1 MKCINCN
8 QEIDEAVDKC
18 PYCGNEIQNSVRILT
33 HEEKIKYDGVTI
45 ESESNEEH
53 NQSYSFNDAM
63 DGQHHIFVKNINF
76 RASSCTSRLLIFLI
90 ISGILSFLLFIALP
104 VALVGIGIG
113 VIVWSTLSF
122 FKG

>member
-18 PYCGNEIQNSVRILT
+18 PYCGNEIQNSVRVLT
-33 HEEKIKYDGVTI
+33 NEEKIKYDGVTI
-45 ESESNEEH
+45 ESESNEEG

-63 DGQHHIFVKNINF
+63 DGQHHIFVKNVNF
-76 RASSCTSRLLIFLI
+76 RTSSWTSRLLIFLI
-90 ISGILSFLLFIALP
+90 IAGILSFLLFIALP

-113 VIVWSTLSF
+113 VIVWSILSF